1 MQTFIAQFIR
11 HGGECGSARLTANNS
26 IGALLELFITE
37 GEMSTVSVV
46 RKPRAALL
54 SAPCRRT
61 EAAATPLSDDG
72 EREQP

>member
-11 HGGECGSARLTANNS
+11 HGGECGSARLTANTS

-37 GEMSTVSVV
+37 GDMATVSVV

-54 SAPCRRT
+54 SAPR
-61 EAAATPLSDDG
+61 LGSG
-72 EREQP
+72 ETGARQPADEDREQP

>member
-11 HGGECGSARLTANNS
+11 HGGECGSARLTASNS

-37 GEMSTVSVV
+37 GEMATVSVV

-54 SAPCRRT
+54 SAPRIGG
-61 EAAATPLSDDG
+61 AATAPRRANDDG
-72 EREQP
+72 EQP